1 MGATSD
7 PVRPS
12 QLDDAQRAQSVEDI
26 GLLWEELG
34 MMRMDGRVLGYL
46 MLSNDPQVSTA
57 ELRQALKAS
66 AGSISTS
73 TRRLKDFGFIQL
85 VAVPGERSRF
95 FRAGDDV
102 WGTFLAAENKAYVQ
116 ARLLAEQIL
125 DRLGEVDAQP
135 RVRFENMRDYHE
147 WLEQH
152 HQMLLERWEAYKR
165 DHEPGTRSRRSSSA
179 SRPASRG
186 RGR

>member
-1 MGATSD
+1 MGATAGSA
-7 PVRPS
+7 RPS

-26 GLLWEELG
+26 GLLWEEFG

-46 MLSNDPQVSTA
+46 MLSNEPQVSTA

-73 TRRLKDFGFIQL
+73 TRRLKEFGFIQL

-95 FRAGDDV
+95 FVAGDDV
-102 WGTFLAAENKAYVQ
+102 WGTFLATESKAYVR
-116 ARLLAEQIL
+116 ARHLAEQIL
-125 DRLGEVDAQP
+125 DRLGEVDVQP

-147 WLEQH
+147 WLELH

-165 DHEPGTRSRRSSSA
+165 DHQPGARSGRSSTSSTSRRA
-179 SRPASRG
+179 PRG
-186 RGR
+186 R